1 MGRDQLPALRGAP
14 SSSPRPD
21 HVIPSLVAAQSP
33 AVGAQRS
40 ADVVIVGAGIVG
52 ALMARRLA
60 GAGASVLVLEAGPRL
75 ALWQVVERFRDTPYK
90 DDNMAPYP
98 PTAHAPHPQSS
109 PDNDYLQ
116 QKGPAPYDAGYIRAV
131 GGTTWH
137 WTGQAW
143 RFLPNDFKVRS
154 LYGVGV
160 DWPITYDTL
169 EPWYYEAEV
178 EMGVAGPDDGSLGS
192 PRSKPYPMA
201 AQPLSYYDRRIKEI
215 LAEDGLHLVSEPQ
228 ARNTRPYDGRPTCC
242 GNNNC
247 SPICPIDAQFT
258 GAAAVR
264 KAEAAGATVLAN
276 AVVYYVEADAR
287 GVIQAVHYKEPNG
300 QSHRVT
306 GKYFVLA
313 ANGIETP
320 KLMLISTSD
329 RFPQGVGNSSGLV
342 GCNLCD
348 HVGTSA
354 YFYGKEPLWP
364 GRGPMRL
371 SCLNDLRDG
380 PFRAHHAAIKLNFS
394 NASPYRAVARELI
407 AEGYTGDALDRQIR
421 DRVSRRVTMATF
433 LEQMPAKGNCVV
445 PSATE
450 RDALGIP
457 KPEIHYAIDDYVR
470 RAAAVAGQYF
480 ARVGRLMGATEVH
493 YGNEF
498 EGNNHMTGTLLMGND
513 PATSV
518 VDANSRAHDHPNLF
532 LASTGVMPTTAT
544 VNSTLTAVALALRAA
559 AQIQSEL

>member
-1 MGRDQLPALRGAP
+1 
-14 SSSPRPD
+14 
-21 HVIPSLVAAQSP
+21 V
-33 AVGAQRS
+33 S
-40 ADVVIVGAGIVG
+40 ADVVIVGAGVVG
-52 ALMARRLA
+52 ALMGQRLA
-60 GAGASVLVLEAGPRL
+60 AAGASVLIVEAGPRL
-75 ALWQVVERFRDTPYK
+75 QLSELVERYRDTPFK

-98 PTAHAPHPQSS
+98 PSAHAPHPMSS
-109 PDNDYLQ
+109 PSNHYIQ
-116 QKGPAPYDAGYIRAV
+116 QKGRDPYDVEYIRAV

-143 RFLPNDFKVRS
+143 RFLPNDFRIRS

-169 EPWYYEAEV
+169 EPWYYDAEV
-178 EMGVAGPDDGSLGS
+178 EMGVSGPDDEDLGS
-192 PRSKPYPMA
+192 PRAKPYPMA
-201 AQPLSYYDRRIKEI
+201 KQPLSYFDRRIKEI
-215 LAEDGLHLVSEPQ
+215 LASDGLHLVTEPQ
-228 ARNTRPYDGRPTCC
+228 ARNSRPYDGRPTCC

-264 KAEAAGATVLAN
+264 KAETVGATLLAN
-276 AVVYYVEADAR
+276 AVVYRVEA
-287 GVIQAVHYKEPNG
+287 GVGGQIQAVHYREPNG
-300 QSHRVT
+300 TSHRAT

-320 KLMLISTSD
+320 KLMLMSVSD
-329 RFPQGVGNSSGLV
+329 RFPRGVGNSSGLV
-342 GCNLCD
+342 GCHLCD
-348 HVGTSA
+348 HVGNGAT
-354 YFYGKEPLWP
+354 FYANEQLWP

-380 PFRAHHAAIKLNFS
+380 AFRSQHAAIKINFS
-394 NASPYRAVARELI
+394 NQSPFRAVTEEVI
-407 AEGYTGDALDRQIR
+407 ALGYTGDELDRQIR
-421 DRVSRRVTMATF
+421 DRVSRRVRMATF
-433 LEQMPAKGNCVV
+433 LEQLPVRENRVV

-457 KPEIHYAIDDYVR
+457 KPEIHYAIDSYVR
-470 RAAAVAGQYF
+470 RGAAVARQDF
-480 ARVGRLMGATEVH
+480 ARIAKLMGATDVQ
-493 YGNEF
+493 YDRQF
-498 EGNNHMTGTLLMGND
+498 AGNNHVTGTLLMGKD

-518 VDANSRAHDHPNLF
+518 VDADTRTHDHPNLF
-532 LASTGVMPTTAT
+532 LAGTGVMPTTAT